1 MSGII
6 DPDQGNVG
14 QPPNGQLADLS
25 LRIAFFFSALT
36 ALTYVLAPRIDL
48 AYAVV
53 SAILFFAGT
62 FALGLGFWNGIQRSR
77 IDQVRLSG
85 LLAVDT
91 SHVPAP
97 IRNRLW
103 LAAII
108 QIVVTFGF
116 AALRPF
122 TQQAFGTLVPT
133 VAVGLA
139 ALWGS
144 RFAKFHP
151 RDDQR

>member
-1 MSGII
+1 MSTT
-6 DPDQGNVG
+6 NVAE
-14 QPPNGQLADLS
+14 PNSQLADLS
-25 LRIAFFFSALT
+25 LRVTVLFSAFT
-36 ALTYVLAPRIDL
+36 VLTYLLAPTLDL
-48 AYAVV
+48 VYAIV
-53 SAILFFAGT
+53 SALLFFAGT

-77 IDQVRLSG
+77 IEQVRLTG

-91 SHVPAP
+91 SHVPAS

-103 LAAII
+103 LAVVL

-116 AALRPF
+116 AAVRPN

-133 VAVGLA
+133 LAIGLA

-144 RFAKFHP
+144 RFAQFHP
-151 RDDQR
+151 RDDP

>member
-1 MSGII
+1 MTSGK
-6 DPDQGNVG
+6 DSEKAPSGRS
-14 QPPNGQLADLS
+14 PNGQLADLS
-25 LRIAFFFSALT
+25 IRVSIAFAILT
-36 ALTYVLAPRIDL
+36 ALTYLLAPRLDL
-48 AYAVV
+48 LYAIV

-77 IDQVRLSG
+77 IEQVRLTG
-85 LLAVDT
+85 LLAVDS
-91 SHVPAP
+91 SHVPAS

-103 LAAII
+103 LSVVL
-108 QIVVTFGF
+108 QVVVTFGF

-133 VAVGLA
+133 LAVGLA

-144 RFAKFHP
+144 RFAEFHP
-151 RDDQR
+151 RDEP